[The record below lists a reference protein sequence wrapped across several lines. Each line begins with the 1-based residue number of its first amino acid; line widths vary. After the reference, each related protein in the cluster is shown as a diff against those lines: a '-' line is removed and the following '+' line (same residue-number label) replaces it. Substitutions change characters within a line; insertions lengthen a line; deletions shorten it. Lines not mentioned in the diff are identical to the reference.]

1 MAKRYSGD
9 LQISVTYDDR
19 NFYRTSVSRGGKLL
33 WHGTVNPAPV
43 GFGPGVAYDSPQAY
57 DEVASSALAFADDEV
72 GGIGD
77 TADFDE
83 NLTGYLI
90 QRKPPTRT
98 TATASH
104 ATRKSRTSSTASHAT
119 RKLRVTTTASRPP
132 RKLNPSIRAGDCV
145 TMREPHRKYLTS
157 STGGSVFKV
166 ISTAGNALTLEGPLD
181 WHPKHRKQKVM
192 GARQFKRV
200 ACPRYGDA
208 RDGDGA
214 EHAMPVGQAS
224 HATRSRIVVRKIEGR
239 WQPVNASGVVVRGK
253 IYNADGAGYSTKQG
267 AEEAA
272 GMIREL
278 GRTA

>member
-33 WHGTVNPAPV
+33 WRGTVPV

-90 QRKPPTRT
+90 QRKPTTRT

-104 ATRKSRTSSTASHAT
+104 ATRKSRAS
-119 RKLRVTTTASRPP
+119 TTASRPP

-214 EHAMPVGQAS
+214 EHAMPVEQAS

-239 WQPVNASGVVVRGK
+239 WQPVNTSGVVVRGK
-253 IYNADGAGYSTKQG
+253 IYNADGSGYSTKQG
-267 AEEAA
+267 AKEAA
-272 GMIREL
+272 GMIRKL

>member
-33 WHGTVNPAPV
+33 WRGTVNPAPV

-57 DEVASSALAFADDEV
+57 DEVASSALAFANDEV
-72 GGIGD
+72 GGISD
-77 TADFDE
+77 DADYKED
-83 NLTGYLI
+83 LTGYLI
-90 QRKPPTRT
+90 QRKPRARTT
-98 TATASH
+98 TATNH
-104 ATRKSRTSSTASHAT
+104 ATRKSRAP
-119 RKLRVTTTASRPP
+119 KTASRPS
-132 RKLNPSIRAGDCV
+132 RKLHSFQAGDCV

-166 ISTAGNALTLEGPLD
+166 VSTADNALTLEGPLN

-200 ACPRYGDA
+200 ACPRFEDA
-208 RDGDGA
+208 RDGDDY
-214 EHAMPVGQAS
+214 EHAVSVEQPS
-224 HATRSRIVVRKIEGR
+224 HATRSRIGVRKIEGR
-239 WQPVNASGVVVRGK
+239 WQPVNASGIVIRGK
-253 IYNADGAGYSTKQG
+253 IYNADGSGYSTRQG

-272 GMIREL
+272 GMIRKL